1 MGATPT
7 GRATRVLLL
16 TGEPF
21 FGEMLAAVVRED
33 GHAVD
38 VAPTFADAL
47 DRVKS
52 GWADTV
58 LVEALTDADLVAS
71 WLGALGAAGAR
82 VALVYGRDTAG
93 LRFHPAVSYS
103 MFAQTTLDDL
113 RLFI

>member
-1 MGATPT
+1 MGGGAI
-7 GRATRVLLL
+7 RVLLL

-38 VAPTFADAL
+38 IAPTFAEAL

-52 GWADTV
+52 GWADVV

-71 WLGALGAAGAR
+71 WLAALGGAGAR
-82 VALVYGRDTAG
+82 VALVYGRDTAA
-93 LRFHPAVSYS
+93 LRFHPSVAYS
-103 MFAQTTLDDL
+103 MFAQT
-113 RLFI
+113 